1 MKKTLLLLLISI
13 PFLLNPVW
21 SQTKQESI
29 KELLECM
36 NQDSMTDRMLN
47 GMIPVMM
54 NQMKNQFSPEDSS
67 SKESFQEMMEFIA
80 ESTRNLTK
88 KMIDAEMIDLY
99 DKYFSQ
105 TEINDFLTFYKSPSG
120 KKFIKVTPDLMKD
133 LMVVMTQKYM
143 PEIQKSIKSKIEE
156 TYNNNKK

>member
-1 MKKTLLLLLISI
+1 MKKALLISMFCF
-13 PFLLNPVW
+13 PFLINAAY

-47 GMIPVMM
+47 AMIPVMM
-54 NQMKNQFSPEDSS
+54 NQMKNQFSPEDPAND
-67 SKESFQEMMEFIA
+67 ESFQEMMKSIA
-80 ESTRNLTK
+80 ESTRTLTK
-88 KMIDAEMIDLY
+88 KMIDGEMIDLY

-143 PEIQKSIKSKIEE
+143 PEIQQSIKSKVEE
-156 TYNNNKK
+156 TFNKNKK

>member
-1 MKKTLLLLLISI
+1 MKKILLISI
-13 PFLLNPVW
+13 FCFPLLINPAYT
-21 SQTKQESI
+21 QTKQESI

-47 GMIPVMM
+47 AMIPVMM
-54 NQMKNQFSPEDSS
+54 NQMKNQFSPEDPAND
-67 SKESFQEMMEFIA
+67 ESFQEMMKSIA
-80 ESTRNLTK
+80 ESTRTLTK
-88 KMIDAEMIDLY
+88 KMIDGEMIDLY

-143 PEIQKSIKSKIEE
+143 PEIQKSIKSKVEE
-156 TYNNNKK
+156 TFNNNKK

>member
-1 MKKTLLLLLISI
+1 MKKILLISI
-13 PFLLNPVW
+13 FCFPFLLN
-21 SQTKQESI
+21 SAYTQTKQESI

-47 GMIPVMM
+47 AMIPVMM
-54 NQMKNQFSPEDSS
+54 NQMKNQFSPEDPASD
-67 SKESFQEMMEFIA
+67 ESFQEMMKSIA
-80 ESTRNLTK
+80 ESTRILTK
-88 KMIDAEMIDLY
+88 KMIDGEMVALY

-105 TEINDFLTFYKSPSG
+105 SEINDFLTFYKSPSG

-143 PEIQKSIKSKIEE
+143 PEIQKSIKSKVEE
-156 TYNNNKK
+156 TFNNNKK